1 MKFSTLVFCLCW
13 NTLHLVTVW
22 LVGLLLLL
30 LFVSLRRTVSLSAW
44 NISCFVVCF
53 PECLVQSD
61 SHHLSQCTSCCYLLC
76 TVDVASNFWQFI
88 RNHRFAGHFDYF
100 WLCLRSSLTNLFPF
114 FKLAYLALLGL
125 FVWYV
130 KYMCCT
136 VSLI

>member
-30 LFVSLRRTVSLSAW
+30 FVSLSAC

-53 PECLVQSD
+53 PECLEQSD

-76 TVDVASNFWQFI
+76 TVGVPSNSLQC
-88 RNHRFAGHFDYF
+88 RTYFAGHCGYF
-100 WLCLRSSLTNLFPF
+100 WLCLRSSLTNLFSF
-114 FKLAYLALLGL
+114 FKLTYLALFGL